1 MKCLKPLRKN
11 RTSNRPIKE
20 NIQKNFKETFKMK
33 KQRGKLS
40 GVKKKNID
48 SIKIVKIS
56 KIINFKKNS
65 IKVLMKKAR
74 IFRSHK
80 QNQ

>member
-1 MKCLKPLRKN
+1 
-11 RTSNRPIKE
+11 
-20 NIQKNFKETFKMK
+20 MK

-80 QNQ
+80 QNQWKFSSSNKKIKVEKERILINLE